1 MTLGRAENL
10 PEGLRRWL
18 DHIQASE
25 RSGQRI
31 HEYAREHGLKQK
43 SLYNAKTRLIKRGIL
58 KSRSKPVTFE
68 RVEVASNSPRFG
80 IRVQMPNGLVVE
92 LDVGFDAG
100 GLGDL
105 LRAVKAL

>member
-18 DHIQASE
+18 DHIQACES
-25 RSGQRI
+25 SGQRI

-58 KSRSKPVTFE
+58 RSRSRPVTFQ
-68 RVEVASNSPRFG
+68 RVEVAREPAFG
-80 IRVQMPNGLVVE
+80 CRVRLPNGLVVE

-105 LRAVKAL
+105 LRVVKAL

>member
-18 DHIQASE
+18 DHIQVCE

-31 HEYAREHGLKQK
+31 HDYAREHGLKQK

-58 KSRSKPVTFE
+58 PQSKPVTFE

-80 IRVQMPNGLVVE
+80 IRVQIPNGLVVE
-92 LDVGFDAG
+92 LDMGFDAG

-105 LRAVKAL
+105 LRVLKAL